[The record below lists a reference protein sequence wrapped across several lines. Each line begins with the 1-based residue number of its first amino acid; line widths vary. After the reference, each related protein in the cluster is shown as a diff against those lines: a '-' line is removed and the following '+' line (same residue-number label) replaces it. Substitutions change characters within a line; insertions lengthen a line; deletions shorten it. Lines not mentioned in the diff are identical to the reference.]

1 MEILRYT
8 AFTDTP
14 DGGNPAG
21 IVLDAGKLTPAQM
34 QAIAA
39 DLGYA
44 ESAFLTHRSPGH
56 VTIRYFA
63 PESEIPFCGHATI
76 ATGVALAEREGPGAL
91 ILSTPVGDL
100 ELTTERIGDALV
112 ASLVTVEPWVGGIDD
127 AVRAD
132 LLRHLR
138 LDEADLS
145 ADLPVMLAF
154 AGNIHPIVPVQSSA
168 VLRALHY
175 DYDGLRT
182 FMAEQGWGATVAVVH
197 RLADDVFEARNP
209 FPPGG
214 VREDP
219 ATGSAAAALGA
230 YLRDRGWLTPPAALT
245 VHQGFDIGRPPVITV
260 SIPATGG
267 LTVSGR
273 AVRIGDESG
282 KDRASVLG

>member
-1 MEILRYT
+1 MEILLYT

-21 IVLDAGKLTPAQM
+21 VVLDAGPLTPARM

-44 ESAFLTHRSPGH
+44 ESAFLTDRSPGH
-56 VTIRYFA
+56 ASVRYFA

-76 ATGVALAEREGPGAL
+76 ATGVALAEREGPGTL
-91 ILSTPVGDL
+91 ILATPAGQL
-100 ELTTERIGDALV
+100 ELTTERIGDGLV
-112 ASLVTVEPWVGGIDD
+112 ASLVTVEPWVGEIDD

-145 ADLPVMLAF
+145 TGLPVMLAF
-154 AGNIHPIVPVQSSA
+154 AGNVHPIVPVQSSA
-168 VLRALHY
+168 VLHALDY
-175 DYDGLRT
+175 DYDGLKT
-182 FMAEQGWGATVAVVH
+182 FMAEQGWGATIAVVH
-197 RLADDVFEARNP
+197 RLAPEVFEARNP

-230 YLRDRGWLTPPAALT
+230 YLRDRGELTSPAVLT
-245 VHQGFDIGRPPVITV
+245 VHQGSDVGRPSVITV
-260 SIPATGG
+260 AIPEAGG
-267 LTVSGR
+267 VTVSGR
-273 AVRIGDESG
+273 AVQIGDSWREDPSAPG
-282 KDRASVLG
+282 